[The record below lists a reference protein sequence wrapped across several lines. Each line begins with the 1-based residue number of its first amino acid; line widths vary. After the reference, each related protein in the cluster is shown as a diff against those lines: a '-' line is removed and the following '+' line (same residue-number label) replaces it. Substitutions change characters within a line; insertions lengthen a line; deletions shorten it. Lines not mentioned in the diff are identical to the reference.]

1 MLPNFLCVGAQK
13 SGTTTLYEIL
23 KQHPDIFL
31 PQKIKE
37 TKFFVFEEKFSK
49 GKAWY
54 EKEFFSEWKNQKAI
68 GEVDPAMMFEEKSA
82 QRIYD
87 TLGKE
92 VKLIFIFR
100 NPVSRAYSHFLMSR
114 RKGFETL
121 SFDDAI
127 EKEPERL
134 NTDPEKKFN
143 FSYFTRGY
151 YALQVERFLKLF
163 PQENFLFLVM
173 EDDFVKN
180 RKATFE
186 RIQDFLGV
194 KKAALNLG
202 VKSNEAAA
210 PKSKMVHDLTRKKN
224 PLKKIFGKLIPKS
237 LRKSV
242 QNFITKNNEATIQN
256 PKLDPKREKEL
267 IEKYFIDDI
276 HRLEKIID
284 RDLGSW
290 YN

>member
-1 MLPNFLCVGAQK
+1 
-13 SGTTTLYEIL
+13 
-23 KQHPDIFL
+23 
-31 PQKIKE
+31 
-37 TKFFVFEEKFSK
+37 
-49 GKAWY
+49 
-54 EKEFFSEWKNQKAI
+54 
-68 GEVDPAMMFEEKSA
+68 MFEEKSA

-87 TLGKE
+87 TLGKD

-143 FSYFTRGY
+143 YSYFTRGY

-163 PQENFLFLVM
+163 SRENFLFLVM

-180 RKATFE
+180 RKVTFE

-210 PKSKMVHDLTRKKN
+210 PKSKMVHDITRKKN

-242 QNFITKNNEATIQN
+242 QNFISKNNEATIQN

-267 IEKYFIDDI
+267 IEKYFIGDI
-276 HRLEKIID
+276 HRLEKMID
-284 RDLGSW
+284 RDLSSW